1 MFSNWVS
8 TFLSPRS
15 SWVLQERRQ
24 FCTSSQSQNL
34 RSTHVIEVRISKRFV
49 KSRVSRSMKQ
59 LGTVTLHPISCMKES
74 WRGSSNWEENLKQT
88 WKSYYLWGWPQSGD
102 PIAVVH
108 TFLILQWWGVLS
120 WHFIWGWSP
129 DHGDG
134 LGIQFGNTDTWIFFM
149 TTSIDVRSQCTGITS
164 FPWVDSQD
172 QGNRHRKCLCSLF
185 SQFYILSHGVL
196 YILSV
201 IRYVRIYSSEEYFFH
216 QTWRKEKII

>member
-49 KSRVSRSMKQ
+49 KSKLFRSMKQ
-59 LGTVTLHPISCMKES
+59 LGTVTFHPISLMMES
-74 WRGSSNWEENLKQT
+74 WRGSSNWEENLKQR
-88 WKSYYLWGWPQSGD
+88 WKSDYLWIWPQSGD
-102 PIAVVH
+102 PIAVVY
-108 TFLILQWWGVLS
+108 TFLILQWWRVLS
-120 WHFIWGWSP
+120 WHFIRGWSP

-134 LGIQFGNTDTWIFFM
+134 LGIQFGNRHLDFLHNNFYWCEESMYRHYFL
-149 TTSIDVRSQCTGITS
+149 
-164 FPWVDSQD
+164 SQD

-185 SQFYILSHGVL
+185 SQFI
-196 YILSV
+196 
-201 IRYVRIYSSEEYFFH
+201 F
-216 QTWRKEKII
+216 

>member
-59 LGTVTLHPISCMKES
+59 LGTVTLHPISLMKES
-74 WRGSSNWEENLKQT
+74 WRGSSNCEENLKQR
-88 WKSYYLWGWPQSGD
+88 WKSDYLWIWPQSGD

-108 TFLILQWWGVLS
+108 TFLILQWWRVLS
-120 WHFIWGWSP
+120 WHFIRGWSP

-134 LGIQFGNTDTWIFFM
+134 LGIQFGNRHLDFLHNNFYWREESMYGHYFLSLSWFSRSRKQ
-149 TTSIDVRSQCTGITS
+149 TSEM
-164 FPWVDSQD
+164 
-172 QGNRHRKCLCSLF
+172 SLF
-185 SQFYILSHGVL
+185 TIFSVL
-196 YILSV
+196 YFKSWSPVHPQCDSLCQSL
-201 IRYVRIYSSEEYFFH
+201 
-216 QTWRKEKII
+216 